1 MRALIFG
8 INGQDGWYLNN
19 LLTQQGIEV
28 TGVSRSAGNWIKGNV
43 TDKHFVNQII
53 QTIQPDYI
61 FHLAANSTTAHH
73 ALFENHDTISTGTLY
88 ILESA
93 LLHAPHAKIFLSG
106 SAMQF
111 QNRGIPIDEQTPF
124 EALNAYAIAR
134 IQSVYAARYYR
145 SKGLQVYVGYFFN
158 HESPLRTPKHV
169 SRMIT
174 DAVKRIAN
182 GSTEKIEI
190 GNANVQKEW
199 NFAGDFA
206 QAIFTL
212 VKQPL
217 VFEAVIG
224 SGRAYSIADW
234 LHICFDM
241 VKLNWQDH
249 VLIKDDF
256 KPEYELLISNP
267 SLLNSLGYSPKTT
280 IHELAALM
288 MNSK

>member
-28 TGVSRSAGNWIKGNV
+28 TGVSRSAGNWITGSV
-43 TDKHFVNQII
+43 TDRQFVNQII
-53 QTIQPDYI
+53 QKIQPDYI

-73 ALFENHDTISTGTLY
+73 ALFENHDTISTGTLC

-93 LLHAPHAKIFLSG
+93 FSHAPHAKIFLSG

-145 SKGLQVYVGYFFN
+145 TKGLQVYVGYFFN

-206 QAIFTL
+206 HAILTL

-224 SGRAYSIADW
+224 SGKAYSIAEW

-249 VLIKDDF
+249 VLIKNDF
-256 KPEYELLISNP
+256 KPEYELLVSNP
-267 SLLNSLGYSPKTT
+267 SLLNSLNYKPQTSF
-280 IHELAALM
+280 EQLAQLM
-288 MNSK
+288 MK